1 MIESNMPEE
10 IPTVIAPG
18 ETISRSASLMPEKSP
33 ATWVRWGLPSIADVF
48 FLVLLGILAFS
59 PISKG
64 LLGDADTG
72 WHIRNGEFILATR
85 SVPRADFFSYT
96 KAGQPW
102 YAWEW
107 LYDAGIAAIH
117 HFAGLNGVVVLS
129 AVVIAATF
137 ALLFHCVLRR
147 SASFAT
153 AVLLTLLASA
163 AAQVHMLA
171 RPHILSWL
179 FTVLWIDLLYRFEE
193 GKRSSLLWLPVLML
207 IWVNVHG
214 GFIMGLMLLAVFGCS
229 SIWRY
234 LVDPGAENRR
244 RIVSLAIAFC
254 SCLVTTFLTPYGYK
268 LHVHVY
274 QYLSNSFLMNSINE
288 FMSPNF
294 HASGYGYF
302 EAFILL
308 SVFGLVLGYKRVTT
322 TDLLVLLF
330 SIHAALYAARNIPI
344 SAILISTAIGPLLAA
359 AISPRPDQL
368 TRMGWLNS
376 LLEAVHD
383 ISENMAGMEK
393 HFRGHALAI
402 VAIAASVGIALNGG
416 RVLSANVMTAHFD
429 EKIFPVKA
437 TEFIAQ
443 EGIHDHLFNP
453 DDWSGYLIYK
463 LYPET
468 KLYFDD
474 RHDFYGEA
482 FVREY
487 LKAIN
492 GNWQW
497 REPLDKYQVQWV
509 LVSTGSPLS
518 SVLKES
524 KDWRVQYDDGLAII
538 FSRN

>member
-1 MIESNMPEE
+1 
-10 IPTVIAPG
+10 
-18 ETISRSASLMPEKSP
+18 
-33 ATWVRWGLPSIADVF
+33 
-48 FLVLLGILAFS
+48 
-59 PISKG
+59 
-64 LLGDADTG
+64 
-72 WHIRNGEFILATR
+72 
-85 SVPRADFFSYT
+85 
-96 KAGQPW
+96 
-102 YAWEW
+102 
-107 LYDAGIAAIH
+107 
-117 HFAGLNGVVVLS
+117 
-129 AVVIAATF
+129 
-137 ALLFHCVLRR
+137 
-147 SASFAT
+147 
-153 AVLLTLLASA
+153 
-163 AAQVHMLA
+163 
-171 RPHILSWL
+171 
-179 FTVLWIDLLYRFEE
+179 
-193 GKRSSLLWLPVLML
+193 
-207 IWVNVHG
+207 
-214 GFIMGLMLLAVFGCS
+214 
-229 SIWRY
+229 
-234 LVDPGAENRR
+234 
-244 RIVSLAIAFC
+244 
-254 SCLVTTFLTPYGYK
+254 
-268 LHVHVY
+268 
-274 QYLSNSFLMNSINE
+274 
-288 FMSPNF
+288 
-294 HASGYGYF
+294 
-302 EAFILL
+302 
-308 SVFGLVLGYKRVTT
+308 
-322 TDLLVLLF
+322 LLVLLF

-416 RVLSANVMTAHFD
+416 RVLSANVMAAHFD

>member
-1 MIESNMPEE
+1 
-10 IPTVIAPG
+10 
-18 ETISRSASLMPEKSP
+18 
-33 ATWVRWGLPSIADVF
+33 
-48 FLVLLGILAFS
+48 
-59 PISKG
+59 
-64 LLGDADTG
+64 
-72 WHIRNGEFILATR
+72 
-85 SVPRADFFSYT
+85 
-96 KAGQPW
+96 
-102 YAWEW
+102 
-107 LYDAGIAAIH
+107 
-117 HFAGLNGVVVLS
+117 
-129 AVVIAATF
+129 
-137 ALLFHCVLRR
+137 
-147 SASFAT
+147 
-153 AVLLTLLASA
+153 VLLTLLASA